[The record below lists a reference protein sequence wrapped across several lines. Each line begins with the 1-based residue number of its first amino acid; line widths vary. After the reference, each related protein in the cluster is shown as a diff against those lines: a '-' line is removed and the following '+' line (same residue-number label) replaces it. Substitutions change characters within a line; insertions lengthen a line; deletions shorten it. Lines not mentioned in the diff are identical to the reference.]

1 MPDEFPSKMAKA
13 GLAFDDVLLIPAH
26 SRVTPASA
34 DTRTRLT
41 PSIELAIPLV
51 SAAMDT
57 VTDARMAIA
66 LARLGGIGV
75 LHRNLSVEDQVAEVD
90 KVKRTQ
96 SGMITDPV
104 TLTADRDVA
113 EALEIMAHYKVS
125 GVPIV
130 DGIGRLIGIL
140 TNRDLRFV
148 ERTDVRIAEVMRGL
162 PLVTAPVGTN
172 LEAAKKLLGEHRVE
186 KLPIVDDAGI
196 LRGLITIK
204 DILKKTDFPAAT
216 QDAEGR
222 LRVIAA
228 VGVGDDSVDRA
239 KALVAAGVDALVVD
253 TAHGHSQ
260 GVLDTVAAIKRS
272 LDIEVIGGNIA
283 TAEAV
288 EALVDAGADAVKVGT
303 GPGSICTTR
312 VISGVGMPQITA
324 IYDCAQAAAR
334 HGVPVIADGGIKL
347 SGDIPKAIAAG
358 ADAVM
363 IGGLFAGVDE
373 APGDL
378 ILDQGESYKQYR
390 AMGSLA
396 AMRARSF
403 SKDRYFQGE
412 ITQADKLVPEG
423 IEARVSYKGPLSGVV
438 YQLVGGL
445 RSSMGYC
452 GTATVRE
459 LKERGQ
465 FVRITGAGLQESH
478 PHDVVITSD
487 EPNYRRR

>member
-34 DTRTRLT
+34 DTRTRVT

-130 DGIGRLIGIL
+130 DDSGRLIGIL

-162 PLVTAPVGTN
+162 PLVTAPVGTD
-172 LEAAKKLLGEHRVE
+172 LESAKKLLGEHRVE
-186 KLPIVDDAGI
+186 KLPIVDEAGI

-204 DILKKTDFPAAT
+204 DILKKTDFPSAT

-228 VGVGDDSVDRA
+228 VGVGDDSVERA

-283 TAEAV
+283 TGDAV
-288 EALVDAGADAVKVGT
+288 DALVEAGADAVKVGT

-334 HGVPVIADGGIKL
+334 HGIPVIADGGIKL

-378 ILDQGESYKQYR
+378 ILHQGESYKQYR

-403 SKDRYFQGE
+403 SKDRYFQAD
-412 ITQADKLVPEG
+412 ISQADKLVPEG

>member
-1 MPDEFPSKMAKA
+1 MAKI
-13 GLAFDDVLLIPAH
+13 GLAFDDVLLVPSH
-26 SRVTPASA
+26 SRVTPATA
-34 DTRTRLT
+34 DTCTRIT
-41 PSIELAIPLV
+41 PSIELAIPLL

-90 KVKRTQ
+90 RVKRTQ

-104 TLTADRDVA
+104 TLTADREVA
-113 EALEIMAHYKVS
+113 EALELMAHYKVS

-130 DGIGRLIGIL
+130 DGAGRLIGIL

-148 ERTDVRIAEVMRGL
+148 DRTDAPIGEVMRGL
-162 PLVTAPVGTN
+162 PLVTAPVGTT
-172 LEAAKKLLGEHRVE
+172 LEDAKGLLGEHRIE
-186 KLPIVDDAGI
+186 KLPIVDGDGM

-204 DILKKTDFPAAT
+204 DILKKTDFPQAT
-216 QDAEGR
+216 LDAEGR

-228 VGVGDDSVDRA
+228 VGVGGDSLERA
-239 KALVAAGVDALVVD
+239 KALFDAGVDAIVVD

-272 LDIEVIGGNIA
+272 MEVEVIGGNIA

-288 EALVDAGADAVKVGT
+288 EALAAAGADAVKVGT

-324 IYDCAQAAAR
+324 VYDCAQAAAR
-334 HGVPVIADGGIKL
+334 LGIRVIADGGIKL

-363 IGGLFAGVDE
+363 IGGLLAGVDE

-378 ILDQGESYKQYR
+378 ILEGGESYKQYR

-412 ITQADKLVPEG
+412 ITEADKLVPEG
-423 IEARVSYKGPLSGVV
+423 IEARVAYKGPLSGVV
-438 YQLVGGL
+438 YQLIGGL

-452 GTATVRE
+452 GTGTVEE

-465 FVRITGAGLQESH
+465 FVRITGAGLKESH